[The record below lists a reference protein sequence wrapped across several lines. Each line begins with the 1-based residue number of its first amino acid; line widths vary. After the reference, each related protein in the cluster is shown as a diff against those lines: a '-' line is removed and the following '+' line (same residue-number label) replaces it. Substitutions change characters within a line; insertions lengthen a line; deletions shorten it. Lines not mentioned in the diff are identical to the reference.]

1 MKQNYLQE
9 TLSYSFFALAVS
21 SIVLLTAGSL
31 IWADVSIQ
39 TGNLGIGTGS
49 VIVVTCLYMS
59 YILLGIGF
67 YPGEKSGKFPRL
79 IFTFGAVLPA
89 VISAIGISAIGIGL
103 TTSTVFRLLLVI
115 TAGLLGI
122 GLSRVWK
129 FTLRRFDSTRFYK
142 IDIVR
147 QGVVML
153 IVGVMSMIYV
163 SIPAM
168 QINILP

>member
-67 YPGEKSGKFPRL
+67 YPGEKSGKFSRL

-89 VISAIGISAIGIGL
+89 VISAIGIGL
-103 TTSTVFRLLLVI
+103 TTSTVFRLLWVI

-129 FTLRRFDSTRFYK
+129 STLQRFDSTRFYK